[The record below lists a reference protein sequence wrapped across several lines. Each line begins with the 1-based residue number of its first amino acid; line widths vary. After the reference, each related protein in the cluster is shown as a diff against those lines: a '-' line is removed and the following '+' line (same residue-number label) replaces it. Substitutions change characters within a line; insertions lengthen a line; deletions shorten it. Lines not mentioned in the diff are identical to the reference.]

1 MMSIRISSCIVF
13 VFILF
18 MELSVFAGSS
28 RLAIVPGGDPKPI
41 ELLTLAEAKLFE
53 LNGIELVERTEIG
66 KVLAEQKLSGLFNA
80 SNAVE
85 LGRILKVEIFAVLET
100 TSIIVFD
107 TKTGLRFVD
116 ETLPENLDEAVQMVS
131 NAVKNALEKRRKL
144 DEKNLVTYGVLEIRN
159 ADFPVERDAWC
170 KAVAGMLERSLLHQG
185 AAVLER
191 SRLRH
196 VNDERRLT
204 GDGSNDLL
212 ASVKLIDLEF
222 TRGTQPKSFKLTAR
236 IGGEIR
242 RIEGMLDKPLDAV
255 RKLAEQLFDDGDKKK
270 IDSRRRP

>member
-1 MMSIRISSCIVF
+1 MSIRISSCIVF